1 MALRR
6 IAMDETAKNPSVLSR
21 LSLNQW
27 LAVALTVLAVLFILA
42 NRDRVDIEF
51 LLITIRSP
59 MWLILLVMFAIGWLT
74 GVLTTRK
81 RAKS

>member
-1 MALRR
+1 
-6 IAMDETAKNPSVLSR
+6 MDETAKNPSVLSR